1 MVNMWLNTVK
11 ELTKVEVLIFKE
23 DETLIRNIS
32 VSGVKDILGS
42 EKYTQRVIM
51 PKRGYRIVVWFNE
64 KAQGKER
71 VIKLYDGEQITVK
84 GTFIVVH
91 EEYGAYK
98 NISLDDMG
106 VVMLVVEDKRG

>member
-1 MVNMWLNTVK
+1 M
-11 ELTKVEVLIFKE
+11 EVLIMHE
-23 DETLIRNIS
+23 DENLKRNIS

-42 EKYTQRVIM
+42 DKYTQRVIL
-51 PKRGYRIVVWFNE
+51 PKAGYRICIWYNE

-71 VIKLYDGEQITVK
+71 KVRISEGEQITVK

-98 NISLDDMG
+98 DISLDDIG
-106 VVMLVVEDKRG
+106 VVMLAVEDNRG

>member
-1 MVNMWLNTVK
+1 M
-11 ELTKVEVLIFKE
+11 EVLIMHE
-23 DETLIRNIS
+23 DENLIRNIS

-42 EKYTQRVIM
+42 DKYTQRVIM
-51 PKRGYRIVVWFNE
+51 PKAGYRICIWYNE

-71 VIKLYDGEQITVK
+71 KIRLSDGEQITVK

-98 NISLDDMG
+98 DISLDDMG
-106 VVMLVVEDKRG
+106 VVMLAVEDKRG

>member
-1 MVNMWLNTVK
+1 M
-11 ELTKVEVLIFKE
+11 EVLIFKE
-23 DETLIRNIS
+23 DKNLIRNIS

-42 EKYTQRVIM
+42 DKYTQRVII
-51 PKRGYRIVVWFNE
+51 PKAGYRICIWYNE
-64 KAQGKER
+64 KAKGKER
-71 VIKLYDGEQITVK
+71 KIKLYDGEQITVK

-106 VVMLVVEDKRG
+106 AAMLAVEG

>member
-1 MVNMWLNTVK
+1 M
-11 ELTKVEVLIFKE
+11 EVLIMHE
-23 DETLIRNIS
+23 DENLKRNIS

-42 EKYTQRVIM
+42 DKYTQRVIM
-51 PKRGYRIVVWFNE
+51 PKAGYRICIWYNE

-71 VIKLYDGEQITVK
+71 KVRLSDGEQITVK

-98 NISLDDMG
+98 DISLDDIG
-106 VVMLVVEDKRG
+106 VVMVAVEG